1 MDIVRNSAPR
11 AGRIFAALGVLTAS
25 VLSAVVPAIVSAD
38 TVTER
43 SVALSSTAKDAAA
56 VKYTVNFKT
65 SAAAASTGAFLVQF
79 CDSAAI
85 GAVCTTPSG
94 LLTTGV
100 TATTGGTAS
109 AIATNTGAKV
119 VLTAPAVAST
129 AVSIELNGIHNPTA
143 AGTLYARI
151 VTYVDDTALGTN
163 TSAAPGTYLDSG
175 AVALTITD
183 GFSVSGSVLESLTFC
198 ASTDVIETG
207 CTKTT
212 GDQVL
217 ASPSL
222 KLGTDGVLDTALS
235 EGLINTQIS
244 TNALSGAIVSLKSD
258 ATGCGGLIRQGT
270 GTNAERCGI
279 GPFYN
284 TGTAGTIAASASKFG
299 LKLSDLANTAVKSG
313 AYDTTG
319 FFMDYPGND
328 TTGVTSTYGS
338 PVYNIPGPASDAT
351 AGLNFGA
358 NMSSTTPAGTY
369 SAAFSLIAT
378 GKF

>member
-25 VLSAVVPAIVSAD
+25 VLAAVVPAIVSAD

-43 SVALSSTAKDAAA
+43 SVELSSSTKDTAA
-56 VKYTVNFKT
+56 VKYTVNFTT

-85 GAVCTTPSG
+85 GALCTTPGGFS
-94 LLTTGV
+94 TNGV
-100 TATTGGTAS
+100 TATSGGTAT
-109 AIATNTGAKV
+109 AIATDTGAKV
-119 VLTAPAVAST
+119 VLTAPAAAST

-198 ASTDVIETG
+198 ASTDAIATG
-207 CTKTT
+207 CTKS
-212 GDQVL
+212 GGGAL

-222 KLGTDGVLDTALS
+222 KLGTDGVLANTLS

-244 TNALSGAIVSLKSD
+244 TNAVSGAIVSLKSD
-258 ATGCGGLIRQGT
+258 AAGCGGLVRQGT

-284 TGTAGTIAASASKFG
+284 AGVAGTIADNASKFG
-299 LKLSDLANTAVKSG
+299 LRLSDLANTAVKSG

-319 FFMDYPGND
+319 YFMDYPGND